1 MPQLCSTCNGTHGQL
16 AVQVDSV
23 LSRLI
28 TLQSRIDATEELILL
43 ELGHRRNEIVSFTLV
58 SDFISKALSCR
69 ISHAL
74 RTHIAHLL

>member
-1 MPQLCSTCNGTHGQL
+1 MLTVTPICHILHAAEQNSSSSSFSYFCMLWCSWCGK
-16 AVQVDSV
+16 AVQVDLV

-58 SDFISKALSCR
+58 
-69 ISHAL
+69 
-74 RTHIAHLL
+74 

>member
-1 MPQLCSTCNGTHGQL
+1 M
-16 AVQVDSV
+16 

-58 SDFISKALSCR
+58 RRLLSELCEPVTTMPAR
-69 ISHAL
+69 LQDA
-74 RTHIAHLL
+74 